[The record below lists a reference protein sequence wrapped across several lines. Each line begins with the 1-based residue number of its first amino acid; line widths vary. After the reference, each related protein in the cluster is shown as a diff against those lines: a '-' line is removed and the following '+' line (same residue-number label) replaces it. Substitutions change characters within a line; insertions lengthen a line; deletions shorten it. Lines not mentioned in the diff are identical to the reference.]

1 MSKQTWDI
9 SHGVW
14 HTSLIILAVVSL
26 VEIIGGVLII
36 LPFLS
41 PKPSETRT
49 RRIFKFCCCCIIKD
63 DEVIDSLVSSIMR
76 FPSFN
81 AFSFTDIIAGL
92 IMTNLVY
99 HEKKKVIADLV
110 DSSEKLDVKTMRV
123 HEYLDYLRKRDLSL
137 DIFSSTSVRRK
148 SLAPHSKLS
157 TRSVVSLRSSNN
169 SSGSFSTGEEVVD
182 KKGRKCVVLSHRKED
197 GIFEGVRDM
206 EAGVDASVVARMQY
220 DITPDKLEVG

>member
-1 MSKQTWDI
+1 MSKQTWAI
-9 SHGVW
+9 SHGAW
-14 HTSLIILAVVSL
+14 HTSLITLAVISL

-49 RRIFKFCCCCIIKD
+49 RRILKFCCCCIIKD
-63 DEVIDSLVSSIMR
+63 DEVIDSLVSTIMR

-92 IMTNLVY
+92 IMNNLVY
-99 HEKKKVIADLV
+99 HEKKKVISSLV
-110 DSSEKLDVKTMRV
+110 DSSEKLQVKTMRV
-123 HEYLDYLRKRDLSL
+123 HEYLNYLRKHDLSS
-137 DIFSSTSVRRK
+137 DPFSSTSVRRK
-148 SLAPHSKLS
+148 SLAPQAKLS
-157 TRSVVSLRSSNN
+157 TRSVVSLQSSN
-169 SSGSFSTGEEVVD
+169 SSNFSKGEEVVD
-182 KKGRKCVVLSHRKED
+182 KKGRKCVVLSHQKED

-220 DITPDKLEVG
+220 NITPDKLEVG